1 MVTKN
6 YDKAF
11 DELIKCLAKNTK
23 DAKCVTALKYIVNEY
38 EGEVNLKEIVIKDY
52 AKFLSFWF
60 PYVRETSKTSLKMQN
75 YLLNRRFIIPDPWT
89 YFQGIWHLAV
99 KDNGGNGKMY
109 HLVSH
114 TDAIIKALI
123 QTQRRKLGFD
133 QNSTKY

>member
-23 DAKCVTALKYIVNEY
+23 DAKCVIALKHIVEEY
-38 EGEVNLKEIVIKDY
+38 NGDLKVKEIVVRDY
-52 AKFLSFWF
+52 TQFLSFWF
-60 PYVRETSKTSLKMQN
+60 PYLRETLKTSKKMQN
-75 YLLNRRFIIPDPWT
+75 YLLTKRFLNPNGWFDKIWDLKYEKTDKNRMYQII
-89 YFQGIWHLAV
+89 
-99 KDNGGNGKMY
+99 
-109 HLVSH
+109 SH
-114 TDAIIKALI
+114 TQAIVKALI